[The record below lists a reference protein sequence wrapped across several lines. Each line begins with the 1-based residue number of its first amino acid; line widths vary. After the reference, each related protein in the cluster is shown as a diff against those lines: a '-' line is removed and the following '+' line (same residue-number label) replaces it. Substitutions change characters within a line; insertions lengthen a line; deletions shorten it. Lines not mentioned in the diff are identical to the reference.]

1 MKTNLKLKLL
11 AVALVLFPLLAS
23 QQASAQ
29 NATGTLL
36 QTGTGLQNFS
46 IALNAT
52 FSLDLNI
59 TNTFNS
65 IGITYFF
72 QSNDALSPFFY
83 VTGRITTGSPYA
95 DNTTG
100 DAQAFADPAGRLN
113 PVNDFDLGATCN
125 GCFPNGIA
133 PGTYFM
139 GTLSFST
146 TGLAA
151 GTYHIFLDSRAIVAD
166 SNFADHSLVA
176 NQVTITIVPEPATT
190 GLAVLGGVILLAFV
204 WRARRAMA

>member
-1 MKTNLKLKLL
+1 MPWSSSRSSR
-11 AVALVLFPLLAS
+11 A
-23 QQASAQ
+23 QAFAQ

-36 QTGTGLQNFS
+36 QTGTGLANFS
-46 IALNAT
+46 IAQNAP

-59 TNTFNS
+59 TATFNS

-72 QSNDALSPFFY
+72 QSNDALSPFFFI
-83 VTGRITTGSPYA
+83 TGRVTTGSPYA

-146 TGLAA
+146 SGLAP
-151 GTYHIFLDSRAIVAD
+151 GTYHIFLDSRAIIAD

-204 WRARRAMA
+204 WRARRVMA

>member
-1 MKTNLKLKLL
+1 M
-11 AVALVLFPLLAS
+11 VLFPLLAS
-23 QQASAQ
+23 HRPLHKTPPEPCSRLEQASQTFSIAQ
-29 NATGTLL
+29 NAP
-36 QTGTGLQNFS
+36 
-46 IALNAT
+46 

-59 TNTFNS
+59 TATFNS

-72 QSNDALSPFFY
+72 QSNDALSPFFFI
-83 VTGRITTGSPYA
+83 TGRVTTGSPYA

-146 TGLAA
+146 SGLAP
-151 GTYHIFLDSRAIVAD
+151 GTYHIFLDSRAIIAD
-166 SNFADHSLVA
+166 SDL
-176 NQVTITIVPEPATT
+176 
-190 GLAVLGGVILLAFV
+190 
-204 WRARRAMA
+204 R

>member
-1 MKTNLKLKLL
+1 MKTHLKLKLL
-11 AVALVLFPLLAS
+11 AVALVFPLLVS
-23 QQASAQ
+23 QQAFAQ

-36 QTGTGLQNFS
+36 QTGTGLANFS
-46 IALNAT
+46 IALNAP

-59 TNTFNS
+59 TTTFSS
-65 IGITYFF
+65 IGATYFF

-83 VTGRITTGSPYA
+83 VNGRITTGTPYA
-95 DNTTG
+95 DNTTPDG
-100 DAQAFADPAGRLN
+100 TAFADPAGRLN

-204 WRARRAMA
+204 WRARRVMA